1 LILRIIKLSEN
12 KMHSI
17 SDIKQGVAKGDFLTL
32 AKAISWIENNGE
44 GATTFLQDLLPSS
57 IPIIG
62 VTGPPG
68 AGKSTLINAL
78 IATWVEGAKKVAVLS
93 VDPSSPFHQGA
104 ILGDRI
110 RMKDWYLH
118 PQVYIRSLAARGH
131 LGGLNS
137 AMLSLTTLMQSVGFD
152 YIIVETVGV
161 GQSEV
166 EIASL
171 ADTTVVVLVPEAG
184 DEVQMMKSGLME
196 IADVFVVNKCDRPNA
211 QIFVNHLQQ
220 MITENAPATHLLQ
233 VVSTIATEK
242 EGIAELLAVI
252 SAHQI
257 EVHKGLQKKEMLFSK
272 VMQLVAAHK
281 MIQVDKNKIKVDLA
295 AACLEANFNIFKFA
309 QSYY

>member
-1 LILRIIKLSEN
+1 M
-12 KMHSI
+12 MHSI
-17 SDIKQGVAKGDFLTL
+17 SDIKQGVLKGDFLLL
-32 AKAISWIENNGE
+32 AKAISFIENNVE
-44 GATTFLQDLLPSS
+44 GTTGFLEALATAN

-78 IATWVEGAKKVAVLS
+78 INTWVEQGKKVAVLS

-118 PQVYIRSLAARGH
+118 PQVYIRSLASRGH
-131 LGGLNS
+131 LGGLNM
-137 AMLSLTTLMQSVGFD
+137 AMLSMTTLMQSAGFD
-152 YIIVETVGV
+152 YIVVETVGV

-196 IADVFVVNKCDRPNA
+196 IANVFVVNKSDRPNA
-211 QIFVNHLQQ
+211 QIFVNHLNQ
-220 MITENAPATHLLQ
+220 MIAENTSSQFAPA
-233 VVSTIATEK
+233 VVSTIATER
-242 EGIAELLAVI
+242 EGVAHLLKAI
-252 SAHQI
+252 ETHQLAMQDGI
-257 EVHKGLQKKEMLFSK
+257 QKKEMFFNKVVQLIMASK
-272 VMQLVAAHK
+272 MN
-281 MIQVDKNKIKVDLA
+281 QVDIEKVKTSLA
-295 AACLEANFNIFKFA
+295 SECTKPNFNVFKFA
-309 QSYY
+309 QTFY